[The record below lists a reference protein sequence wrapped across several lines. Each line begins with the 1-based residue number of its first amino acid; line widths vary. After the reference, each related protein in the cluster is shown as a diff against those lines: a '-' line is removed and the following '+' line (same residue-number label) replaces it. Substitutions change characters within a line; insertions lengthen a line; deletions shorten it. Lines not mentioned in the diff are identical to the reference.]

1 MKYRVLRQY
10 ENLIT
15 VVIDFFTSKATNP
28 EYFEEIKLYCKEHSL
43 LKRIL
48 NHDVFLKLGYLTR
61 DDFLMFAT
69 GNKKV
74 ENGVPTQIL
83 DLILE
88 ALTENLIL
96 LKMEPNSMNN
106 THSMFMVND
115 NLAKFYHNNGLLF
128 NKLFGFNY
136 IIEKYIP
143 SVFKIEHIKNDEVSI
158 GNGFLILFEETLV
171 IITNKH
177 VVENADKIIVK
188 NYQEKL
194 IEIDNIIED
203 EKNDLAFILTKHK
216 VLDTKP
222 FLLNLDF
229 QILENILTI
238 GYPPIPTTKKS
249 YPLFHLGE
257 VNSFVENFWGNSL
270 FIFSAKTNPGNSGSP
285 IIDKNGSIIGIVTQQ
300 LEEQEWYKR
309 SKIPYYAGIPSNE
322 IMRFLNDRKKT
333 INKA

>member
-48 NHDVFLKLGYLTR
+48 NHDVFLNLGYLTR
-61 DDFLMFAT
+61 DDFLMFTT

-74 ENGVPTQIL
+74 ENGVPVQIL

-143 SVFKIEHIKNDEVSI
+143 SVFKIEHIKNDDVSI
-158 GNGFLILFEETLV
+158 GNGFLIPFEETL
-171 IITNKH
+171 IIVTNKH
-177 VVENADKIIVK
+177 VIENADKIIVK

-194 IEIDNIIED
+194 IEVDNIIED
-203 EKNDLAFILTKHK
+203 EKNDLAFIFPKHK
-216 VLDTKP
+216 VLDAKP

-229 QILENILTI
+229 QILEDILTI
-238 GYPPIPTTKKS
+238 GYPPIPTTKAS

-257 VNSFVENFWGNSL
+257 VNSFVENFWGDSL

-322 IMRFLNDRKKT
+322 IMRFWNDRKRI